1 MWRERDMSD
10 MTTAQRWA
18 AEKDNL
24 DQRAKA
30 NRALFEQQRD
40 KADALERDALTW
52 QPIETAPRDSTPI
65 LVTGCNGG
73 RVILYAQFF
82 EERADES
89 FKGPG
94 WLGCF
99 EGMQMWLAEPTH
111 WMPLPTPP
119 EADTGGA

>member
-1 MWRERDMSD
+1 MSD
-10 MTTAQRWA
+10 GKNFPAHRASWEARARVAEAKLA
-18 AEKDNL
+18 AL
-24 DQRAKA
+24 MR
-30 NRALFEQQRD
+30 
-40 KADALERDALTW
+40 ERDALTW

-111 WMPLPTPP
+111 WMPLPKSP
-119 EADTGGA
+119 EAGTGGARWLRR

>member
-1 MWRERDMSD
+1 MSKQGRPYSVEELKGAASQPED
-10 MTTAQRWA
+10 EYHRQLMRWA
-18 AEKDNL
+18 A
-24 DQRAKA
+24 QRLA
-30 NRALFEQQRD
+30 ALTR
-40 KADALERDALTW
+40 ERDALTW

-82 EERADES
+82 EERADEA

>member
-1 MWRERDMSD
+1 MSD
-10 MTTAQRWA
+10 DKNFPAHGASWEARARVAEAKLA
-18 AEKDNL
+18 AL
-24 DQRAKA
+24 TR
-30 NRALFEQQRD
+30 
-40 KADALERDALTW
+40 ERDALTW
-52 QPIETAPRDSTPI
+52 QPIETAPKDSTPI

-82 EERADES
+82 EERADEA

-119 EADTGGA
+119 EAGTGGA